1 MVKNPRANAGGI
13 RDMGSTCGPERSP
26 GGGQHTP
33 VFLPRESHGQR
44 SLVGYCP
51 WGHKESDMRSDL
63 ACTHIQISLFREVFL
78 NQFLSFHHS
87 LCHYFTFFYYLPIIY
102 SAFLYLSVYY
112 LLECMFHEDKDSV
125 SFVHLYFSS
134 SIRVL
139 GTFRCSMKSTEC
151 VDF

>member
-102 SAFLYLSVYY
+102 SAFLYLC
-112 LLECMFHEDKDSV
+112 LLSPRMYV
-125 SFVHLYFSS
+125 S
-134 SIRVL
+134 
-139 GTFRCSMKSTEC
+139 
-151 VDF
+151 